1 MGSGQ
6 VAQET
11 IEKEEDHKSPAE
23 ECLTSGKAAVS
34 GTDIGDSTP
43 REQAQQQRRENQQPW
58 VCRPGSGEIQMQEG
72 QAHPGDAAAGTVQA
86 GEEVEGTG
94 EPQLR
99 KAAPED
105 VELPQEEEES
115 GPSQHLEQTPLHQ
128 KVLYRFSSFWARAR
142 VMIDR
147 PKMLSSRKM
156 MHRLLEGTPSR
167 MRASSRAS
175 PSL

>member
-1 MGSGQ
+1 
-6 VAQET
+6 
-11 IEKEEDHKSPAE
+11 
-23 ECLTSGKAAVS
+23 
-34 GTDIGDSTP
+34 
-43 REQAQQQRRENQQPW
+43 
-58 VCRPGSGEIQMQEG
+58 MQEG